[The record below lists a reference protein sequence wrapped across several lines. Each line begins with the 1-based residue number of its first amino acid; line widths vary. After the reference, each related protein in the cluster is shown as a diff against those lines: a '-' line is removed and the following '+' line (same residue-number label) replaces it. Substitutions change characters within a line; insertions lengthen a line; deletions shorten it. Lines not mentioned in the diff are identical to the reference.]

1 MGAQG
6 DGPPPWVPA
15 PAFWVGWGPFG
26 HPCGLSG
33 MLWGWRNYCT
43 DFYVAE
49 SPCFHLPGKWLN
61 FVREGSDLAG
71 SGGTN
76 LVET

>member
-6 DGPPPWVPA
+6 EGPPPWVPA